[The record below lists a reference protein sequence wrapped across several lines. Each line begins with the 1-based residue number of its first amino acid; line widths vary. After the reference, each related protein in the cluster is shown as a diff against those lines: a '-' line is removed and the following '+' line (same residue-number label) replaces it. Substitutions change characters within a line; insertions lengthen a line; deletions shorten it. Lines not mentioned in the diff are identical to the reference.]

1 MHHAPDNVKINFV
14 SENFTGKAMIWYTT
28 LLPPPSIYQEFV
40 ESFRSYFW
48 SPSLQRSIR
57 NDLYRPYHHRDASTM
72 SEHAMDWINR
82 ARHLQPPIDQTE
94 MVDQITSHFS
104 YNISLA
110 LRGLRILT
118 TNDLIQQ
125 LKYLQRAHT
134 PSNNNSNNQHPNP
147 PYNSQQQHSYHNS
160 SRTYS
165 SNRYP
170 PRQNNSN
177 RNQYNNNNNNNAPVS
192 QQQPDHSP
200 ASA

>member
-1 MHHAPDNVKINFV
+1 
-14 SENFTGKAMIWYTT
+14 
-28 LLPPPSIYQEFV
+28 
-40 ESFRSYFW
+40 
-48 SPSLQRSIR
+48 
-57 NDLYRPYHHRDASTM
+57 M